1 MDPSDLTVTP
11 GGKVSWSLT
20 LRPDGKWPITELVL
34 IADDVRNASTGIH
47 AKVSVG
53 KRIYLEAKAWEQQK
67 PDKGYIIDNDTF
79 NIGRRDERNRL
90 ANSAWKEGE
99 FAPEGQKPLIDQMAM
114 RGYVMRFCD
123 NVWAAIQGEIR
134 PVLILPD
141 STPITFLAKP
151 HIVEGGGTILFGP
164 GGAGKSTALLVCAL
178 SVQYGL
184 SDFWDVTSPSNVLYV
199 NVERSLESIARRV
212 GGIAPAL
219 GLPHDTELL
228 SLSER
233 GRTISELVGK
243 IDEIVRER
251 DIGVVFFD
259 SLTRAGLGDLSENK
273 PANSFADTMNRITP
287 TWVAVGHVSKNDP
300 SRIYGSV
307 MYENASDV
315 MIRLTSHEDLSENKL
330 GVRMDITKSND
341 APKNAPPVWLRYDYD
356 PVTNAI
362 CGISTTNENEFPD
375 LATSVVREGSV
386 PDQIALFLSLEAE
399 NGKASAASVATFL
412 EKERANISAVLNA
425 NPRFVKAGKEGRAI
439 LYGLAS
445 Q

>member
-1 MDPSDLTVTP
+1 MDFSDLTVTP

-20 LRPDGKWPITELVL
+20 LSSDDKGPTTELVL

-53 KRIYLEAKAWEQQK
+53 KRRRK
-67 PDKGYIIDNDTF
+67 PNKSYIIDNDTF

-90 ANSAWKEGE
+90 ANSTWKEG
-99 FAPEGQKPLIDQMAM
+99 FAPLDGQPELLSQMDM
-114 RGYVMRFCD
+114 RQYLMRFTD
-123 NVWAAIQGEIR
+123 AVYPAIQGEIKAIL
-134 PVLILPD
+134 VLGD
-141 STPITFLAKP
+141 TTPIEYIARP
-151 HIVEGGGTILFGP
+151 HIVTDGGTILFGP
-164 GGAGKSTALLVCAL
+164 GGAGKSTTALVCAL

-184 SDFWDVTSPSNVLYV
+184 SDFWDVPRPSNVLYV
-199 NVERSLESIARRV
+199 NVERSLQSIARRV

-219 GLPHDTELL
+219 GLPHDAELL

-233 GRTISELVGK
+233 GRTIAELGDK
-243 IDEIVRER
+243 IDSTVREH
-251 DIGVVFFD
+251 DIEVVFFD

-273 PANSFADTMNRITP
+273 PANAFGDMMNSIAP
-287 TWVAVGHVSKNDP
+287 TWVAVGHVGRKDHSH
-300 SRIYGSV
+300 IYGSIMFDNCADCV
-307 MYENASDV
+307 V
-315 MIRLTSHEDLSENKL
+315 KLQSHEDLSENKL

-341 APKNAPPVWLRYDYD
+341 APRNVPPVWLRYDYD

-399 NGKASAASVATFL
+399 NGKASAAHIASFL

-425 NPRFVKAGKEGRAI
+425 NPRFVKVGKEGRAI

>member
-1 MDPSDLTVTP
+1 
-11 GGKVSWSLT
+11 
-20 LRPDGKWPITELVL
+20 
-34 IADDVRNASTGIH
+34 
-47 AKVSVG
+47 
-53 KRIYLEAKAWEQQK
+53 
-67 PDKGYIIDNDTF
+67 
-79 NIGRRDERNRL
+79 
-90 ANSAWKEGE
+90 
-99 FAPEGQKPLIDQMAM
+99 
-114 RGYVMRFCD
+114 
-123 NVWAAIQGEIR
+123 
-134 PVLILPD
+134 
-141 STPITFLAKP
+141 
-151 HIVEGGGTILFGP
+151 
-164 GGAGKSTALLVCAL
+164 
-178 SVQYGL
+178 
-184 SDFWDVTSPSNVLYV
+184 
-199 NVERSLESIARRV
+199 
-212 GGIAPAL
+212 
-219 GLPHDTELL
+219 
-228 SLSER
+228 
-233 GRTISELVGK
+233 
-243 IDEIVRER
+243 
-251 DIGVVFFD
+251 
-259 SLTRAGLGDLSENK
+259 
-273 PANSFADTMNRITP
+273 
-287 TWVAVGHVSKNDP
+287 
-300 SRIYGSV
+300 